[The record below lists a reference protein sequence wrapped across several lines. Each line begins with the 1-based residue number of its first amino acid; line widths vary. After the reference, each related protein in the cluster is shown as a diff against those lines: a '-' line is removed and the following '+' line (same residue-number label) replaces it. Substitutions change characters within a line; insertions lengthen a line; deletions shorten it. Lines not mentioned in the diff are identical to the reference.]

1 MHLHKI
7 EMEIKLTCVIYE
19 IFLIAYPNIYGS
31 EYNWKSSDHPWNTLA
46 LSLTLHRQR
55 RNFPYR
61 QLVFTIQPFAF
72 SPLIP
77 LFLPF
82 PLATVS
88 LILPFVFTIAISRVC
103 RRSNICI
110 IGDDV
115 FAVGTGGCS
124 LNRNTLSRQITI
136 RHGKKCYACL
146 LIFLSLFRYLSFSL
160 NRIFIPMPYS
170 LPTHILRRLY
180 FLRLLY

>member
-1 MHLHKI
+1 VLFKI
-7 EMEIKLTCVIYE
+7 TCE
-19 IFLIAYPNIYGS
+19 IFLIVYLNIYGS
-31 EYNWKSSDHPWNTLA
+31 KYNWKSSDYPWNTLA

-82 PLATVS
+82 PHATVS

-110 IGDDV
+110 IGDDI
-115 FAVGTGGCS
+115 FAVGTGCS

-136 RHGKKCYACL
+136 RYEKNVFFAICHSPW
-146 LIFLSLFRYLSFSL
+146 IVFLFLCHSLSICF
-160 NRIFIPMPYS
+160 
-170 LPTHILRRLY
+170 LRRL
-180 FLRLLY
+180 

>member
-1 MHLHKI
+1 LHKI
-7 EMEIKLTCVIYE
+7 GIEIKIICVIYE

-82 PLATVS
+82 PLTTVS

-110 IGDDV
+110 IGDDI
-115 FAVGTGGCS
+115 FAIGTGCS
-124 LNRNTLSRQITI
+124 LTRNTLSRQITI
-136 RHGKKCYACL
+136 WYEKNVSYA
-146 LIFLSLFRYLSFSL
+146 FLFSL
-160 NRIFIPMPYS
+160 LFFAICHSSWFIFWLLCHS
-170 LPTHILRRLY
+170 LPICFVL
-180 FLRLLY
+180 FLCL